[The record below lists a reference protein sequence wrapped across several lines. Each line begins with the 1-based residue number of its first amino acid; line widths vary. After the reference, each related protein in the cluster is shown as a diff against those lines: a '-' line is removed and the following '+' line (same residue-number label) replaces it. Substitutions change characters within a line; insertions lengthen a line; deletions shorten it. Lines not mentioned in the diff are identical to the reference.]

1 MKVIDFQDANC
12 RHCYKCVRN
21 CSVKAISVRNEQAH
35 IIREALHSLWALS
48 GSLPAECENICEVI
62 WSVSKGI

>member
-35 IIREALHSLWALS
+35 IIREAAFTVGIVWKFARRMRKHLR
-48 GSLPAECENICEVI
+48 VI